1 MDKPSMATL
10 ETFSRVFPHDDP
22 RAVRRPMFG
31 MDSGVVNGMVFAGVF
46 GEGITLRL
54 PEERVQE
61 LVSRHEGVL
70 PFTPMGRRWKG
81 YAIADAATWS
91 GTPELAAWVRE
102 ALDHT
107 ASLPPKEKKP
117 RKKSTKAGESEA

>member
-1 MDKPSMATL
+1 MATL

-31 MDSGVVNGMVFAGVF
+31 MDAGVVDDKLFSGVF

-61 LVSRHEGVL
+61 LVARYEGVL

-91 GTPELAAWVRE
+91 GRPELAGWVRE

-107 ASLPPKEKKP
+107 EKLPKKEKKP
-117 RKKSTKAGESEA
+117 RKPRGKKSKETT